1 MPKKAQTNKALVA
14 QVQRHIDEIYRLA
27 AIEAAKIGVR
37 LDLPPGGVFSLSQF
51 PTAKRRLEQLMAEVD
66 SQIRFIVLNGVEA
79 AWAVANRQND
89 EMVNRLFGKNL
100 SKLPKSKQRAYLS
113 NNDKA
118 LEAFK
123 KTRVLK
129 IEALSA
135 GVWRQGEVLKQI
147 EGAIGLGLSEAK
159 SAAELSRDI
168 RKYLREPNR
177 LYRRVR
183 DAEGKLQ
190 LFKAAKGYHPGAG
203 VYRSSYKNA
212 MRVARTE
219 INAAYHTADQL
230 RWDKMDFVV
239 GVRIS
244 LSGAHPAYDIC
255 DELQGDY
262 PKNFKFTGW
271 HPNCLCQMTA
281 ILKTEAEMD
290 RDDALIMAG
299 KRASSYS
306 RNRVKEMPPIF
317 TEWVRANKQRIVTAK
332 KLPYFLSDNRKIVN
346 DILKNL

>member
-1 MPKKAQTNKALVA
+1 
-14 QVQRHIDEIYRLA
+14 
-27 AIEAAKIGVR
+27 
-37 LDLPPGGVFSLSQF
+37 
-51 PTAKRRLEQLMAEVD
+51 
-66 SQIRFIVLNGVEA
+66 
-79 AWAVANRQND
+79 
-89 EMVNRLFGKNL
+89 
-100 SKLPKSKQRAYLS
+100 
-113 NNDKA
+113 
-118 LEAFK
+118 
-123 KTRVLK
+123 
-129 IEALSA
+129 
-135 GVWRQGEVLKQI
+135 
-147 EGAIGLGLSEAK
+147 
-159 SAAELSRDI
+159 
-168 RKYLREPNR
+168 
-177 LYRRVR
+177 VR

-190 LFKAAKGYHPGAG
+190 LSKAAKEYHPGAG